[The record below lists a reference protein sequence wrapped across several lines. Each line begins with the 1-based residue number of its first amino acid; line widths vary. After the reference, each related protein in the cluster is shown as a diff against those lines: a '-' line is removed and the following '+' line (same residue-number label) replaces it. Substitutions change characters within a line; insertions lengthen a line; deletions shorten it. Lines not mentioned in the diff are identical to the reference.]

1 MFKSIK
7 LWFTD
12 RDYYHQRKRYLK
24 LQRNVR
30 RKLRKQL
37 SEFCSWSGYYMH
49 EMIKIM
55 LEFYHAVYQAKDC
68 CWSESARL
76 GKIEKSLAE
85 TLQYFDLLEQIDEV
99 DAESELLPRAEAEP
113 GFKPYL
119 QEWSKEND
127 MQVTD
132 VMRPYL
138 AYSFLEKIYTE
149 RLYNNIGKHI
159 WEWCD

>member
-12 RDYYHQRKRYLK
+12 RNYYHQRKRYLK
-24 LQRNVR
+24 LQRAVR
-30 RKLRKQL
+30 RKIRKQL
-37 SEFCSWSGYYMH
+37 SEFCPWSGYYMH
-49 EMIKIM
+49 EMIKTM
-55 LEFYHAVYQAKDC
+55 LEFYHAVYKATDC

-85 TLQYFDLLEQIDEV
+85 TLQYFDMLEQIDEV

-113 GFKPYL
+113 EFKTYL
-119 QEWSKEND
+119 QKWSEEND

-149 RLYNNIGKHI
+149 RLYNSIGKHI

>member
-37 SEFCSWSGYYMH
+37 SEFCPWSGYYMH

-99 DAESELLPRAEAEP
+99 DAESELLPQAEAEP
-113 GFKPYL
+113 GFNPYL

-127 MQVTD
+127 MLVTE

-149 RLYNNIGKHI
+149 RLYNSIGKHI

>member
-37 SEFCSWSGYYMH
+37 SEFCPWSGYYMH

-113 GFKPYL
+113 DFKTYL

-127 MQVTD
+127 MQVTE

-149 RLYNNIGKHI
+149 RLYKSIGKHI

>member
-7 LWFTD
+7 LWFTN
-12 RDYYHQRKRYLK
+12 RDYYYQRKRYLK

-37 SEFCSWSGYYMH
+37 SEFCPWSGYYMH

-55 LEFYHAVYQAKDC
+55 LEFYHAVYKAKDC

-85 TLQYFDLLEQIDEV
+85 TLQYFDLLEQLEEV
-99 DAESELLPRAEAEP
+99 DAESELLPQAEAEP
-113 GFKPYL
+113 GFKNYL

-149 RLYNNIGKHI
+149 RLYNSIGKHI

>member
-30 RKLRKQL
+30 HKLRKQL
-37 SEFCSWSGYYMH
+37 SEFCPWSGYYMH

-85 TLQYFDLLEQIDEV
+85 TLQYFELLEQIDEV

-113 GFKPYL
+113 DFKAYL

-149 RLYNNIGKHI
+149 RLYNSIGKHI

>member
-37 SEFCSWSGYYMH
+37 SEFCPWSGYYMH

-55 LEFYHAVYQAKDC
+55 LEFYHAVYKAKDC

-85 TLQYFDLLEQIDEV
+85 TLQYFDLLEQLDEV
-99 DAESELLPRAEAEP
+99 DAESELLPQAEAEP
-113 GFKPYL
+113 SFKTYL

-127 MQVTD
+127 MPVTD

-149 RLYNNIGKHI
+149 RLYNSIGKHI

>member
-37 SEFCSWSGYYMH
+37 SEFCPWSGYYMH

-85 TLQYFDLLEQIDEV
+85 TLQYFELLEQIDEV

-149 RLYNNIGKHI
+149 RLYNSIGKHI